1 MLKRPANLF
10 LVGPMGAGK
19 STIGRKLSK
28 LLNMEFIDTDQ
39 EIEVRTG
46 ADIAWIFDV
55 EGEEGFRVR
64 EKMVID
70 ELSQRQGI
78 VLATGGGA
86 IAHPESRNFLAARGV
101 VVYLQAS
108 IEQQLQRTT
117 RDKRR
122 PQIQRATEAEKRDE
136 MLRLMAEHEALYRE
150 IADII
155 VSTDSRSVQAVANEV
170 IELLEKDPS

>member
-1 MLKRPANLF
+1 MKRPVNLF

-19 STIGRKLSK
+19 STIGKKLSK
-28 LLNMEFIDTDQ
+28 LLNMDFVDTDQ
-39 EIEVRTG
+39 EIEIRTG

-55 EGEEGFRVR
+55 EGEEGFRIR
-64 EKMVID
+64 EKTVID

-86 IAHPESRNFLAARGV
+86 IAHPDSRNFLAARGF

-122 PQIQRATEAEKRDE
+122 PQIQKASEAEKRDE
-136 MLRLMAEHEALYRE
+136 MLRLMAEHEPLYRE
-150 IADII
+150 IADIV
-155 VSTDSRSVQAVANEV
+155 VSTDGRSVQAVANEV
-170 IELLEKDPS
+170 IEMIERDLP